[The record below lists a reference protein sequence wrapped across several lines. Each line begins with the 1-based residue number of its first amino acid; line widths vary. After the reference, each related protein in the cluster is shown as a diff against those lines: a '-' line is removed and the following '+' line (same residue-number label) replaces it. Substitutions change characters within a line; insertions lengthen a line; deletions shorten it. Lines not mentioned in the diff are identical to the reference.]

1 MAGCVQP
8 GCTGSYDADGYC
20 TECGFKAPDSVQLLP
35 AAAPNGTSGVAAG
48 PNGGGAKSSAGAAS
62 VATAAAGPVTLG
74 ASGPATV
81 AASMASLTGSGR
93 SRTRSTGGS
102 RRLGAGLLEIP
113 PVTPRDPATA
123 VLTDPQVPESR
134 RMCGA
139 CGEPVGRSRD
149 GRPGL
154 TEGFCS
160 NCGTRFHFTPGLA
173 PGDMVGGRYKIL
185 GCLAYGGFGWIY
197 LARDESLS
205 DEATDHWVVLKGLID
220 TGDPDAVAAAI
231 AERRS
236 LVGLDHPAIV
246 NIHDFV
252 QHPDPRTNVSQG
264 YIVME
269 YLGGKSVREIA
280 RENRAPLPL
289 AQVIAYVL
297 EVLPAFSHLHERGLL
312 YCDLKPDNLMHVG
325 DQIKLIDLGG
335 VIRIDGDHSVVYGTP
350 GFQAPEIE
358 NRGPSIASD
367 IYTIGR
373 TLAILSLGYDMF
385 RSKERLTSLPPP
397 EQAPLLAQ
405 RESYH
410 RLLRKATDPVPER
423 RFASAEEMREQ
434 LLGVLREVLA
444 TADGQPRP
452 AVSTWFTP
460 PRHTF
465 GAELGALPPPKDP
478 PRAVA
483 WDKVAAALP
492 APQVEAT
499 DPAAGF
505 LATLGA
511 IPPAEL
517 VNALLA
523 APVDSPEVSLQLVAA
538 RIAQR
543 DLDGADDDL
552 DAYQKRQPYD
562 WRVPWYRG
570 MIALAARQAAEAR
583 DRFDQVYSDLPG
595 ELAPQLA
602 LAAAAEWAGD
612 GDAAARRY
620 ERVWRT
626 DRNFVSAA
634 FGVARQR
641 WRQDD
646 FAGVVAVL
654 DEVPETSIQHH
665 AAQIA
670 AVLARLAPPPR
681 QLSEQD
687 LHDAA
692 GRLRQLDL
700 DGVRHKRLTAVVL
713 ATALDWVRAGGT
725 SGGGRLL
732 DHPIEE
738 RELQFGLE
746 RTYRDL
752 AQLVDDPHARVW
764 FVDRANQVRPRT
776 WF

>member
-1 MAGCVQP
+1 MTGCVQP

-20 TECGFKAPDSVQLLP
+20 TECGFKAPDSVQLVP
-35 AAAPNGTSGVAAG
+35 
-48 PNGGGAKSSAGAAS
+48 SAGGTVPS
-62 VATAAAGPVTLG
+62 VATAAAGPATLG
-74 ASGPATV
+74 TSGPATV
-81 AASMASLTGSGR
+81 AASQASLTASGR
-93 SRTRSTGGS
+93 SRTRSTGSS

-134 RMCGA
+134 RVCGK

-154 TEGFCS
+154 AEGFCS
-160 NCGTRFHFTPGLA
+160 KCGTRFFFTPGLA
-173 PGDMVGGRYKIL
+173 TGDMVGGRYKIL

-205 DEATDHWVVLKGLID
+205 DESTDHWVVLKGLID
-220 TGDPDAVAAAI
+220 TGDPDAIAAAI

-246 NIHDFV
+246 KIHDFV
-252 QHPDPRTNVSQG
+252 QHPDPRTNVNQG

-289 AQVIAYVL
+289 AQVLAYGL
-297 EVLPAFSHLHERGLL
+297 EVLPALTHLHERGLL

-335 VIRIDGDHSVVYGTP
+335 VVRIDGDLSVVYGTP

-358 NRGPSIASD
+358 KRGPSIASD
-367 IYTIGR
+367 IFTVGR

-385 RSKERLTSLPPP
+385 RSKDRLTTLPPAD
-397 EQAPLLAQ
+397 QAPLLAQ
-405 RESYH
+405 QESYH
-410 RLLRKATDPVPER
+410 RLLRRATDPSPER
-423 RFASAEEMREQ
+423 RFGSADEMREQ
-434 LLGVLREVLA
+434 VLGVLREVLA

-452 AVSTWFTP
+452 AVSTYFTP
-460 PRHTF
+460 PRQTF
-465 GAELGALPPPKDP
+465 GAELGTLPPPKDP
-478 PRAVA
+478 PRTVD
-483 WDKVAAALP
+483 WDAVAAALP

-511 IPPAEL
+511 IPPGEL

-538 RIAQR
+538 LIAQG
-543 DLDGADDDL
+543 DLDGAVDDL
-552 DAYQKRQPYD
+552 DGYQKRHPLD

-570 MIALAARQAAEAR
+570 VIGLAGRRSAEAR
-583 DRFDQVYSDLPG
+583 DCFDQVYGELPG

-602 LAAAAEWAGD
+602 LAAAAEWSGD
-612 GDAAARRY
+612 GDAAALRY

-626 DRNFVSAA
+626 DRSFVSAA

-641 WRQDD
+641 WRLGD
-646 FAGVVAVL
+646 FAGVVTVL

-670 AVLARLAPPPR
+670 AVVARLAPPPR
-681 QLSEQD
+681 QLAAQD
-687 LHDAA
+687 LQDAA
-692 GRLRQLDL
+692 SRLQRLDL
-700 DGVRHKRLTAVVL
+700 DAVRQKRLTAVVL
-713 ATALDWVRAGGT
+713 AGALDWVRAGGT
-725 SGGGRLL
+725 SRGGRILE
-732 DHPIEE
+732 HPIEE

-746 RTYRDL
+746 QTYRDL
-752 AQLVDDPHARVW
+752 GQLTDDPRSRVW
-764 FVDRANQVRPRT
+764 FVDRANQIRPRT